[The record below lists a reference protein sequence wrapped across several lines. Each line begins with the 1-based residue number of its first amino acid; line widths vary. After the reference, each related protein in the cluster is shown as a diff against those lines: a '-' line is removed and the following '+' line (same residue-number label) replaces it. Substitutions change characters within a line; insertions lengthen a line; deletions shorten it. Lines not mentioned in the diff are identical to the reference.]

1 MILLSPIPTYIIVT
15 HKPLNP
21 PISISKHTKYN
32 KTPTHIFC
40 KSEFKSERGL
50 DFDVGDTFFRHESA
64 TGRDLGV
71 LAAAIHKKHNDNK
84 LKVLD
89 AMCGCGI
96 RSLRYL
102 VESNADFVL
111 ANDADDAHR
120 RVVLSNLSSRV
131 SRIEEEDGCGGRKR
145 RWVVTNDDANRV
157 MMECCLR
164 RDYFDF
170 IDIDSFG
177 SDSSFLRSAF
187 GAVRFGG
194 LLYVTSTDGYTSGG
208 HRPLHSLSSYGAYV
222 RPMPYCNELGL
233 RMLIGGA
240 IREAAVLGYYVTP
253 LFSYY
258 SYHGPVFR
266 VLLRVDRGKLPISR
280 HYNFI
285 RHCSECGNSEA
296 ISWDKLGQLNCP
308 CNSNVLGSLVVSGPL
323 WTGPLHGESYL
334 NEMLILAEEW
344 GWIGNNTGKDLEKL
358 LKYMIDE
365 SDPQLPFGYIKLD
378 EVSSRGKI
386 NSPPLRSMLSSLQK
400 NGYIASRSH
409 IESNAIKT
417 NCPMSVCI
425 VIAKELQAC

>member
-1 MILLSPIPTYIIVT
+1 M
-15 HKPLNP
+15 
-21 PISISKHTKYN
+21 
-32 KTPTHIFC
+32 
-40 KSEFKSERGL
+40 
-50 DFDVGDTFFRHESA
+50 
-64 TGRDLGV
+64 DL
-71 LAAAIHKKHNDNK
+71 
-84 LKVLD
+84 
-89 AMCGCGI
+89 
-96 RSLRYL
+96 Y
-102 VESNADFVL
+102 
-111 ANDADDAHR
+111 
-120 RVVLSNLSSRV
+120 
-131 SRIEEEDGCGGRKR
+131 
-145 RWVVTNDDANRV
+145 
-157 MMECCLR
+157 
-164 RDYFDF
+164 
-170 IDIDSFG
+170 
-177 SDSSFLRSAF
+177 
-187 GAVRFGG
+187 
-194 LLYVTSTDGYTSGG
+194 
-208 HRPLHSLSSYGAYV
+208 
-222 RPMPYCNELGL
+222 
-233 RMLIGGA
+233 
-240 IREAAVLGYYVTP
+240 
-253 LFSYY
+253 
-258 SYHGPVFR
+258 FR

-308 CNSNVLGSLVVSGPL
+308 CNSNVLGSLVVSWPL